1 MSLGSELLSTLAQN
15 EATVL
20 TDDVLSEEHI
30 IITSNRYIIVPQK
43 LKRIAVQH
51 DHNIETVTFDCP
63 RYWDNN
69 DMSKMAVYINYMRP
83 DGFTGSYI
91 AQNISIDETDKN
103 IMHFD
108 WTISREI
115 TLVQGQLSFLVCIK
129 KTDEQGNETNHWNSE
144 LCRDMYISE
153 GMECIAPI
161 ISQYPDIVTDLLLR
175 MGIVESGFRANNVS
189 FQNLKSDVDS
199 YTGKIIEA
207 LNNSEEALDRV
218 TGDLSE
224 VYDYYFQISDAM
236 PSEAP
241 CVWIDTSGASVM
253 TLSVDGDSDIYAEIN
268 STEYAVTD
276 AGVGSS
282 DKKYSFE
289 II

>member
-1 MSLGSELLSTLAQN
+1 MSLGTELLNEVAQN
-15 EATVL
+15 ESPML
-20 TDDVLSEEHI
+20 LSSVSEEEHI
-30 IITSNRYIIVPQK
+30 VISSNRYIIIPQP
-43 LKRIAVQH
+43 LKRIAVQYDH
-51 DHNIETVTFDCP
+51 DIETVTFDCP

-69 DMSKMAVYINYMRP
+69 DMSKMAIYINYMRP

-91 AQNISIDETDKN
+91 VRNVEIDENDKN

-108 WTISREI
+108 WTISREVTKI
-115 TLVQGQLSFLVCIK
+115 QGSLSFLVCIK
-129 KTDEQGNETNHWNSE
+129 NVDSYGNESNHWNSE

-153 GMECIAPI
+153 GMECVTPI
-161 ISQYPDIVTDLLLR
+161 IDQYPDIVTDLLLR
-175 MGIVESGFRANNVS
+175 MRTVEEGFAANDIA
-189 FQNLKSDVDS
+189 FHDLESDVNS

-207 LNNSEEALDRV
+207 LNNSEEALARV
-218 TGDLSE
+218 EGNLSE

-241 CVWIDTSGASVM
+241 CVWINTSGPSVM